1 VAKYINETI
10 SGKFDEQDLNELYS
24 QVDSTERKIKD
35 FTERCQ
41 NGPVGPYLCQTRR
54 LTEGSYPL
62 GKSNIAD

>member
-1 VAKYINETI
+1 MAKYINETI

-35 FTERCQ
+35 LTKRCQ
-41 NGPVGPYLCQTRR
+41 NGPVGPYLCQMQRSSD
-54 LTEGSYPL
+54 GSYPL